1 MNPKTVFKKS
11 NKGEEEIR
19 TRKYGISQNLRQVL
33 IFVDGEAAVSKIL
46 EKTAGLPHVDRSLEE
61 LERQGLI
68 EANGTATIG
77 DVKNE
82 LIAMAR
88 QTLGADAEKVVAK
101 ITDAQETK
109 QGLEA
114 AIASCKKLVRLTIDE
129 KKAEELINKCSEL
142 LGRL

>member
-68 EANGTATIG
+68 EANGTATVG
-77 DVKNE
+77 AVKNE

-88 QTLGADAEKVVAK
+88 QTLGTDAEKVVAK

>member
-33 IFVDGEAAVSKIL
+33 IFVDGETAVSKIL
-46 EKTAGLPHVDRSLEE
+46 EKTAGLPLVDRSLEE

-68 EANGTATIG
+68 EANGTATVAA
-77 DVKNE
+77 VKKE

-88 QTLGADAEKVVAK
+88 QTLGADAEKIVSK

-114 AIASCKKLVRLTIDE
+114 AIAGCKKLVRLTIDE
-129 KKAEELINKCSEL
+129 KKADELINKCSDL

>member
-11 NKGEEEIR
+11 DKGEEELR

-33 IFVDGEAAVSKIL
+33 IFVDGETAVSKVL
-46 EKTAGLPHVDRSLEE
+46 EKTAGLPQVDRSLEE
-61 LERQGLI
+61 LERQGFI
-68 EANGTATIG
+68 EADSTATVAA
-77 DVKNE
+77 VKDE

-88 QTLGADAEKVVAK
+88 KTLGADAEKVVAK

>member
-19 TRKYGISQNLRQVL
+19 TRRYGISQNLRQVL

-68 EANGTATIG
+68 EANGTATVG
-77 DVKNE
+77 AVKNE

>member
-1 MNPKTVFKKS
+1 MEQQGFIEADRTATV
-11 NKGEEEIR
+11 
-19 TRKYGISQNLRQVL
+19 
-33 IFVDGEAAVSKIL
+33 AAVK
-46 EKTAGLPHVDRSLEE
+46 D
-61 LERQGLI
+61 
-68 EANGTATIG
+68 
-77 DVKNE
+77 E
-82 LIAMAR
+82 LIGMAR

>member
-1 MNPKTVFKKS
+1 MTPKTIFKKS
-11 NKGEEEIR
+11 DKGEEEIR
-19 TRKYGISQNLRQVL
+19 TRKYGVSQHLRQVL
-33 IFVDGEAAVSKIL
+33 IFIDGETAVSKIL

-61 LERQGLI
+61 LERQGFI
-68 EANGTATIG
+68 EADRTATVAA
-77 DVKNE
+77 VKDE
-82 LIAMAR
+82 LLAMAR

-142 LGRL
+142 LGQL

>member
-1 MNPKTVFKKS
+1 MNPNTVYKKS
-11 NKGEEEIR
+11 DKGEDEIR
-19 TRKYGISQNLRQVL
+19 TRNSGMSQNLRQVL
-33 IFVDGEAAVSKIL
+33 IFVDGETAVSKIL
-46 EKTAGLPHVDRSLEE
+46 EKTAGLPHVGRSLEE
-61 LERQGLI
+61 LERQGFI
-68 EANGTATIG
+68 EANRTATVAA
-77 DVKNE
+77 VKHE

>member
-11 NKGEEEIR
+11 DKGEEEIR

-33 IFVDGEAAVSKIL
+33 IFVDGETAVSKIL

-61 LERQGLI
+61 LERQGFI
-68 EANGTATIG
+68 EADRTATVAA
-77 DVKNE
+77 VKDE
-82 LIAMAR
+82 LIAMTR
-88 QTLGADAEKVVAK
+88 QMLGADAEKVVAK

-109 QGLEA
+109 QDLEA
-114 AIASCKKLVRLTIDE
+114 AIAGCKKLVRLTIDE

>member
-11 NKGEEEIR
+11 DKGEEEIR
-19 TRKYGISQNLRQVL
+19 TRKSGISQNLRQVL
-33 IFVDGEAAVSKIL
+33 IFVDGQTAVSKIL
-46 EKTAGLPHVDRSLEE
+46 EKAAGLPHVDRSLEE
-61 LERQGLI
+61 LERQGFI
-68 EANGTATIG
+68 EADRTATVAA
-77 DVKNE
+77 VKDE

-129 KKAEELINKCSEL
+129 KKADELIKKCSEL
-142 LGRL
+142 LGWL

>member
-11 NKGEEEIR
+11 DKGEEEIR
-19 TRKYGISQNLRQVL
+19 TRKSGISQNLRQVL
-33 IFVDGEAAVSKIL
+33 IFVDGETAVSKIL
-46 EKTAGLPHVDRSLEE
+46 EKTAGLPYVDRSLEE

-68 EANGTATIG
+68 EADRTATVAA
-77 DVKNE
+77 VKGE